1 MPPYD
6 AAMKTIAAGSLL
18 LVAASICASAPTAG
32 AADAWTAPPAVPPA
46 LAVPAAG
53 NGAATPA
60 SAATA
65 TAAIS
70 AKVIAHFHAVGA
82 QVYGCAKTAG
92 TETYAWTLQKPDA
105 TLFDQKGEAVG
116 THGAGPTWTLK
127 DGSSVVGKKLAQA
140 DAPAADAV
148 PWLLLRADKT
158 SDRGLLSKVTYVH
171 RVDTKKGKAPAT
183 KCDASQAG
191 KEARSDYSAEYY
203 FYGSN
208 GAG

>member
-1 MPPYD
+1 MALYD
-6 AAMKTIAAGSLL
+6 AAMKTIAAGSFFLI
-18 LVAASICASAPTAG
+18 AASICTLAPTAG
-32 AADAWTAPPAVPPA
+32 AADAWSAPPAVPPA
-46 LAVPAAG
+46 LAVPATG
-53 NGAATPA
+53 NGAAKPVG
-60 SAATA
+60 AATT
-65 TAAIS
+65 TALS
-70 AKVIAHFHAVGA
+70 TKVIAHFHAVGA

-105 TLFDQKGEAVG
+105 TLFDEKGEAVG

-127 DGSSVVGKKLAQA
+127 DGSSVVGKKIAQA

-183 KCDASQAG
+183 KCDATQAG

-203 FYGSN
+203 FYSGN
-208 GAG
+208 G